1 VAPFPKSARG
11 EGTISLDLDT
21 LEKLQALRA
30 YMEERAAFFG
40 TRLTPT
46 AYVFSS
52 KVDGNEPLNPQSVTK
67 HFERLRRSV
76 GLGNVRLHDLR
87 HFAATQLLT
96 AGFAVNAVAG
106 RLGNSPAV
114 LLGRYAHWVQAQ
126 DDDQAKH
133 LGALVSPPADR
144 S

>member
-1 VAPFPKSARG
+1 MK
-11 EGTISLDLDT
+11 
-21 LEKLQALRA
+21 
-30 YMEERAAFFG
+30 ERAEFFG
-40 TRLTPT
+40 TRLSPK
-46 AYVFSS
+46 AYVLSNT
-52 KVDGNEPLNPQSVTK
+52 VDGSEPLNPQTVTK

-87 HFAATQLLT
+87 HFAATQLLN
-96 AGFAVNAVAG
+96 AGFGVNSVAG

-126 DDDQAKH
+126 DDDQARH
-133 LGALVSPPADR
+133 LGALVSLPADR